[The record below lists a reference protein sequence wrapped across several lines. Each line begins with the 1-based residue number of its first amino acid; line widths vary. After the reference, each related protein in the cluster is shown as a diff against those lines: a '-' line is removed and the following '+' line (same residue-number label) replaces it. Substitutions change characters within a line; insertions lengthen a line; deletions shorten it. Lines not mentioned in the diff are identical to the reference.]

1 MERREGLK
9 EVRDEEEVR
18 VSEEVKLFKKG
29 DKVRCTGHM
38 WGPEYKDILRE
49 VAKDQTDPEYLQ
61 FPDVAGEEFGWY
73 LGNGWGVELV
83 EEYSEDELVEPVKP
97 SHRFEVGDTI
107 RLTGEEWGYF
117 IKDGDLS
124 ETVEVA
130 EILESVSTEQAT
142 HYLFKGYEDSGDW
155 YVDSDEFAAEK
166 VEMAPEKPKE
176 AKKGKHPRPGD
187 KVRVNKRGAINTV
200 FQRGDLG
207 VIRDEGPFPKGGSG
221 VYTIDFV
228 DGTEGALYSDEFK
241 VLKDPAELSE
251 GTVHE
256 GETVIPKNAV
266 AGFTS
271 GGYLSGGPVLK
282 TPAGPYPFT
291 FTPTP
296 VTLGPEVILKLS
308 ETLREKME
316 APTVSTPSVI
326 EENDPVEHPEH
337 YQFPNGVEVL
347 DIIRHLGFLEGS
359 VIKYVAR
366 AGRKAP
372 ETRLEDLRKARQCL
386 DTLIADVEDEERA
399 L

>member
-18 VSEEVKLFKKG
+18 VSDEVKLFKKG

-61 FPDVAGEEFGWY
+61 FPDVKGEEFGWY

-83 EEYSEDELVEPVKP
+83 EEYSEDERVEPVKP

-130 EILESVSTEQAT
+130 EILESVSTEQET
-142 HYLFKGYEDSGDW
+142 HYLFKGYEDYGGL

-187 KVRVNKRGAINTV
+187 KVRVNKRGAIHTE
-200 FQRGDLG
+200 FEKGDLG
-207 VIRDEGPFPKGGSG
+207 VIRDEGPFPKGSFGE
-221 VYTIDFV
+221 YRIDFV
-228 DGTEGALYSDEFK
+228 DGTEGVLYDDEFK

-251 GTVHE
+251 GTDHE
-256 GETVIPKNAV
+256 GETVLPKKV
-266 AGFTS
+266 VTGFVT
-271 GGYLSGGPVLK
+271 GGFLSGSPVSK
-282 TPAGPYPFT
+282 TPAGPYTYT
-291 FTPTP
+291 FTTAPAI
-296 VTLGPEVILKLS
+296 GPEVIRKLT
-308 ETLREKME
+308 ETVAPKIE
-316 APTVSTPSVI
+316 APVVSTPSVI

-347 DIIRHLGFLEGS
+347 DIIRYLGFLEGS

-386 DTLIADVEDEERA
+386 DTLIADVEDEESA
-399 L
+399 F